1 VALEWFERKKPGK
14 KESYTGRILGRLEKE
29 LFPFL
34 GDRPIADIKPP
45 ELSVAS
51 EKSSPG
57 EL

>member
-1 VALEWFERKKPGK
+1 MEWFDRKKPGK
-14 KESYTGRILGRLEKE
+14 KESYTGRILGRLDKD
-29 LFPFL
+29 LIPFL
-34 GDRPIADIKPP
+34 EDRPIPDIKAP